1 MSMLKFTRYAE
12 WWEYKLVPLVSIG
25 YAAII
30 LNHYPFERTVER
42 LLLLLLSVITGAI
55 YVSVINDLTDIRE
68 DADAGK
74 ENRMANVA
82 LWQRILIVGLC
93 LAAGICWGYLIWPD
107 KLSLFFYAMAWVVF
121 SVYSIPPA
129 RLKKRGIWGVFADAM
144 GAHFFPSLLIV
155 SNLFYI
161 SGTRI
166 NLMWAIA
173 TGVWALFYGMR
184 GILWH
189 QFYDRGNDILTQT
202 KTFATRIQ
210 PENFRLAESMIFIVE
225 LATFSLVVVALF
237 NVWILFAIVIYLV
250 LVVARMKGLKYKTSI
265 IITPPDAPYQLL
277 MNDLYLAL
285 FPLALLLTIT
295 LTQRYGWAL
304 LCLHIGLFPRQ
315 IFQVMREFL
324 LIATLTLRKLKVIQ

>member
-1 MSMLKFTRYAE
+1 MPMLKFTRYAE
-12 WWEYKLVPLVSIG
+12 WWEYKLVPLLSIG

-30 LNHYPFERTVER
+30 LNNYPFDRTVER
-42 LLLLLLSVITGAI
+42 LLLLLLAVITGAI

-74 ENRMANVA
+74 ENRMANMA
-82 LWQRILIVGLC
+82 LWQRILIIGLC
-93 LAAGICWGYLIWPD
+93 LSAGIGWGCLIWPD
-107 KLSLFFYAMAWVVF
+107 KLSLFFYVMAWVVF
-121 SVYSIPPA
+121 SLYSIPPA

-155 SNLFYI
+155 SNQFYI

-166 NLMWAIA
+166 NLMWATA
-173 TGVWALFYGMR
+173 TGIWALFYGLR

-189 QFYDRGNDILTQT
+189 QFYDRENDIATQT
-202 KTFATRIQ
+202 KTYATRIQ
-210 PENFRLAESMIFIVE
+210 PADFKMAESVIFAVE
-225 LATFSLVVVALF
+225 VGAFALIVVALF
-237 NVWILFAIVIYLV
+237 NVWILCAIILYLV

-265 IITPPDAPYQLL
+265 IITPSDAPYQLL

-295 LTQRYGWAL
+295 WTRPYGWAL

-315 IFQVMREFL
+315 ILQVSREFM
-324 LIATLTLRKLKVIQ
+324 LIATLTLKKLKVIQ